1 MLFSSIVFLF
11 YFLPVV
17 LLLYL
22 AAPRKLKN
30 LALLVCSLVFYAW
43 GEPKYVL
50 LMAVS
55 IVIGYV
61 CGIQIEKRRGGLAG
75 KVWMA
80 LSVVFSLGFLFYF
93 KYVDFFLDS
102 FSKATG
108 LSIKLLGIALP
119 IGISFYT
126 FQMLSYTIDV
136 YRGQVKAQRNL
147 LNLATYI
154 AMFPQLIAGPIV
166 RYSDIEH
173 SLTERAHTVERTA
186 LGIRRFTLG
195 LGKKVIIANSL
206 GELCNVLVEPQAAS
220 VVSYWAYALTA
231 ALFIYFDFSGY
242 SDMAIGL
249 GRIFGFEFPENFNY
263 PFLSGSMTEFWRR
276 WHMTLGGWFRDYL
289 YIPLG
294 GSRVSKVRQFVN
306 IFIVW
311 LATGLWHGA
320 AWNYVIWG
328 LYFAVLL
335 ILEKFWLKDFL
346 DKHRIAGRVYF
357 LVLVLFSFVIFH
369 ADNVSLA
376 GSMLAGMFGAGGVN
390 FATSYSLYCLRNY
403 AVILVVA
410 VFGATPLAARTFAKL
425 QKNKTGAAVCSVAEP
440 IGLALIFIVATAFLV
455 NGSYNPFLYF
465 RF

>member
-1 MLFSSIVFLF
+1 MLFSSIVFLY

-22 AAPRKLKN
+22 AAPRKFKN
-30 LALLVCSLVFYAW
+30 PVLLVCSLVFYAW

-50 LMAVS
+50 LMTVS
-55 IVIGYV
+55 ILIGYV
-61 CGIQIEKRRGGLAG
+61 CGIRIEKHRGSMAG
-75 KVWMA
+75 RVWMA

-93 KYVDFFLDS
+93 KYIDFFLDS
-102 FSKATG
+102 FSAATG
-108 LSIKLLGIALP
+108 ISIRLLGIALP

-136 YRGQVKAQRNL
+136 YRGQVRAQRNL

-166 RYSDIEH
+166 RYSDIEE
-173 SLTERAHTVERTA
+173 SLTKRTHTVERTA
-186 LGIRRFTLG
+186 LGIRRFALG
-195 LGKKVIIANSL
+195 LGKKVILANSL
-206 GELCNVLVEPQAAS
+206 AELCNVLVEPQAVS
-220 VVSYWAYALTA
+220 VLSYWAYALAA

-249 GRIFGFEFPENFNY
+249 GHLFGFAFPENFNY
-263 PFLSGSMTEFWRR
+263 PFVSVSMTEFWRR

-294 GSRVSKVRQFVN
+294 GNRVSKFRQFVN
-306 IFIVW
+306 IFVVW

-320 AWNYVIWG
+320 AWNYVVWG

-335 ILEKFWLKDFL
+335 LMEKFLLKGFWDR
-346 DKHRIAGRVYF
+346 HRIAGRIYF
-357 LVLVLFSFVIFH
+357 LVFASFSFVIFH
-369 ADNVSLA
+369 ADDMSVAVSRLV
-376 GSMLAGMFGAGGVN
+376 GMFGGGGIS
-390 FATSYSLYCLRNY
+390 FATDYGLYCLRNY
-403 AVILVVA
+403 AVILVVS
-410 VFGATPLAARTFAKL
+410 VLGATPLAARGFRRL
-425 QKNKTGAAVCSVAEP
+425 QENRQGAVICGVAEP
-440 IGLALIFIVATAFLV
+440 VGLALILIVATAFLV